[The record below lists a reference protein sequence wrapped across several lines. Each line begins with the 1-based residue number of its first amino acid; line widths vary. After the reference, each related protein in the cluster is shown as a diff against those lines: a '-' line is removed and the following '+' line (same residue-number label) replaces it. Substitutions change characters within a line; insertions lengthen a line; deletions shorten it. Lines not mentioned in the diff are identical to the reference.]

1 MLSMRSRER
10 VNLESCKM
18 KKRIK
23 IVPYTVGAQFAPLIA
38 NADSS
43 GLDNDE
49 VHAFAGFDQDARDA
63 APRNYTL
70 SHYDIDTNSH
80 DEFARCVV
88 TGMRGA
94 CYQVNAVYFKY

>member
-1 MLSMRSRER
+1 
-10 VNLESCKM
+10 M

-23 IVPYTVGAQFAPLIA
+23 IVSHIVGAQFASLIA

-43 GLDNDE
+43 GLDNDD

-63 APRNYTL
+63 APRGYTF
-70 SHYDIDTNSH
+70 SHYAIDTDSH

-94 CYQVNAVYFKY
+94 CYQVNVVYFNY

>member
-1 MLSMRSRER
+1 
-10 VNLESCKM
+10 V

-23 IVPYTVGAQFAPLIA
+23 IVPHTVGAQFAPLIA

-63 APRNYTL
+63 APRGYTL
-70 SHYDIDTNSH
+70 GHYDVNTDSY
-80 DEFARCVV
+80 DEFARCAV